1 MKVPEMERGRV
12 LVGMSG
18 GVDSSYAAAKLKS
31 DGYDVV
37 GIMLKLWTEP
47 SQMGENRCCSLESQN
62 LAARIAEQLDI
73 PFYVIDA
80 SKEFHQSVVELF
92 VKDYIS
98 GKTPNP
104 CVACNNS
111 VRWKLLLKHAD
122 KFGIQYIATGHY
134 ARLKHKSGNE
144 VGLWKGIDQSKD
156 QSYVLCMLTKPYLSR
171 TLFPLGDM
179 TKLEVR
185 KGSEILGLKNA
196 NKPDSQDLCFLGD
209 MDYRQFLLKYA
220 SESIFPGEIVT
231 EDGTVVGTHEG
242 LPFYT
247 IGQRKG
253 LRIAYS
259 KALYVLSKDTITNR
273 LIVGISREKED
284 IAFNV
289 SKCNWF
295 QDVKPGNTLE
305 CSVKVRYKSKDL
317 PCTISVISEQS
328 CAVKLTGKESADITS
343 GQIAA
348 FYQDYLCLGGGI
360 IV

>member
-1 MKVPEMERGRV
+1 MKVPDMERGKV

-80 SKEFHQSVVELF
+80 SHEFHQNVVELF
-92 VKDYIS
+92 IRDYVS

-104 CVACNNS
+104 CVACNTF
-111 VRWKLLLKHAD
+111 VRWKLLLKQAD

-134 ARLKHKSGNE
+134 AIIKHNPGDNVE
-144 VGLWKGIDQSKD
+144 LWKGTDQSKD
-156 QSYVLCMLTKPYLSR
+156 QSYVLSMLDKPYLTR
-171 TLFPLGDM
+171 TLLPLGNM

-185 KGSEILGLKNA
+185 NHSEIIGLKNA
-196 NKPDSQDLCFLGD
+196 NKPDSQDLCFLGE

-220 SESIFPGEIVT
+220 SDSIFPGEIVT
-231 EDGTVVGTHEG
+231 EDGIVVGAHEG

-253 LRIAYS
+253 LRIAYPRP
-259 KALYVLSKDTITNR
+259 LYVLSKDTITNR
-273 LIVGISREKED
+273 LIVGISREKDE
-284 IAFNV
+284 IEFKV
-289 SKCNWF
+289 SNCNWL
-295 QDVKPGNTLE
+295 QDVKPDESLE
-305 CSVKVRYKSKDL
+305 CSVRVRYKSKDL
-317 PCTISVISEQS
+317 LCTINATSEHS
-328 CAVKLTGKESADITS
+328 CTVKLSGKQSVDITS

-348 FYQDYLCLGGGI
+348 FYQDNLCLGGGI